1 MGPWWRTLREVGLAL
16 ITLGVVIFLFIG
28 YELWGTGLAESHSQA
43 NLKKGFNSAV
53 ARSTHP
59 AAGDTPAVG
68 SATTTPGAAVSGAI
82 DHLVIPKIGVDKYV
96 VQGVS
101 ESELREG
108 PGHYPQTVMP
118 GQKGNAA
125 IAGHR
130 TTYGAPF
137 FRLNE
142 LSVGDDIYITDT
154 AGRSFVYRVSSP
166 PVIVSPNDVAVLDA
180 APYAQLTLTTCN
192 PRYSA
197 TSRLIVFARLTNRP
211 PLPVPPAA
219 VRTPPAA
226 VAANVASGDTLGSG
240 DSRAWPAA
248 LLYGGLF
255 LGLWIGVRVVLAR
268 TRRWVRLGVFVGGV
282 ALCLI
287 PLWFCFENA
296 MLLLPQ
302 NI

>member
-1 MGPWWRTLREVGLAL
+1 MGP
-16 ITLGVVIFLFIG
+16 
-28 YELWGTGLAESHSQA
+28 GLAESHSQA
-43 NLKKGFNSAV
+43 NLKKNFNSAV
-53 ARSTHP
+53 AQSAHP
-59 AAGDTPAVG
+59 TPGDNPAVG
-68 SATTTPGAAVSGAI
+68 AATTTTPGRAVSGAI

-101 ESELREG
+101 EDDLREG
-108 PGHYPQTVMP
+108 PGHYPQTVLP

-166 PVIVSPNDVAVLDA
+166 PVVVSPSDVAVLDP

-211 PLPVPPAA
+211 PLPVTAPAPVPTTTQA
-219 VRTPPAA
+219 P
-226 VAANVASGDTLGSG
+226 VAASVAAGRQPGDGRQRRLAGRPPLRRPLPCPVDRRPRAAHPHPAVGPVGRVRRRGGAVPDPAVVPLRERHAAPAPKHLSGPD
-240 DSRAWPAA
+240 R
-248 LLYGGLF
+248 
-255 LGLWIGVRVVLAR
+255 
-268 TRRWVRLGVFVGGV
+268 
-282 ALCLI
+282 
-287 PLWFCFENA
+287 
-296 MLLLPQ
+296 
-302 NI
+302 